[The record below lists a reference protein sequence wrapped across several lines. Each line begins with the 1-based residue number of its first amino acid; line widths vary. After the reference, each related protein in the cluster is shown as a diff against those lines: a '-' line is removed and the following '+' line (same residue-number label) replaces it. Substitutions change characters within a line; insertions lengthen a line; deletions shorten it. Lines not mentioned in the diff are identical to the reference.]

1 MNKEVFRNYHKYGR
15 DNLFIYFLL
24 QCYSAEVLFES
35 FSFESNRLNQTSFE
49 RICPAIV
56 QQIESK
62 SCESGKEDSSDESES
77 KAKGKH
83 LHVPFMTLKGI

>member
-1 MNKEVFRNYHKYGR
+1 MNKEVFRNYHKYVR
-15 DNLFIYFLL
+15 DKLFIYFLL
-24 QCYSAEVLFES
+24 QCYSAVVLFES
-35 FSFESNRLNQTSFE
+35 FSIESNRLNQTSFE

-62 SCESGKEDSSDESES
+62 SCESGKEDSGESES

-83 LHVPFMTLKGI
+83 LHVP

>member
-1 MNKEVFRNYHKYGR
+1 MNKEVFRNYHKYGW

-62 SCESGKEDSSDESES
+62 SCESGKEDSGDESES

-83 LHVPFMTLKGI
+83 LHVPFMTL

>member
-1 MNKEVFRNYHKYGR
+1 MNP
-15 DNLFIYFLL
+15 
-24 QCYSAEVLFES
+24 
-35 FSFESNRLNQTSFE
+35 TSFE

-62 SCESGKEDSSDESES
+62 SCESGDEDSGDESES

-83 LHVPFMTLKGI
+83 LHVPLINELKYLRESFLNDSLRQCQYPFIIITVIIVIIIKFISRLLL